1 MNKIDLAKASYKLT
15 LISAT
20 MIFLGILLGG
30 FIKYTVLLA
39 SCGTFLLIVSIIMY
53 IISELK

>member
-1 MNKIDLAKASYKLT
+1 MNKIELAKASYKLT
-15 LISAT
+15 LISAA
-20 MIFLGILLGG
+20 MIFLGILLGS

-39 SCGTFLLIVSIIMY
+39 SSGSFLLIVSIIMY